1 MGHREDLLD
10 GAADCLYQKGFG
22 RTTARDVVAV
32 SGTNLASIGYHFG
45 SKEAL
50 LTEAAVRATGK
61 WADTLDGA
69 LARVDPAGSPQERVE
84 QTWRAIVDLHD
95 TDRKTWVTYV
105 ESLAEAARSPRLQE
119 ALVGAQHEMR
129 EELASMFHALPED
142 PAEADHRTRV
152 LGGLYQ
158 ALLTGLMVQ
167 WTVDP
172 ENAPT
177 GPEIAEALGMLVNSP
192 ELVR

>member
-10 GAADCLYQKGFG
+10 GAAACLYQKGFG

-50 LTEAAVRATGK
+50 LTDAAVRATAE
-61 WADTLDGA
+61 WTEALDGA
-69 LARVDPAGSPQERVE
+69 LARVDPAGTPQERVE
-84 QTWRAIVDLHD
+84 QTWRAVVELYTSH
-95 TDRKTWVTYV
+95 RKVWVTYV
-105 ESLAEAARSPRLQE
+105 ESLAEAARSPRLHE
-119 ALVGAQHEMR
+119 ALVGAQHQTR

-142 PAEADHRTRV
+142 PAEADRRTRV

-172 ENAPT
+172 DGAPT
-177 GPEIAEALGMLVNSP
+177 GAEIAEGLRMLVDSP
-192 ELVR
+192 ELAR

>member
-50 LTEAAVRATGK
+50 LTEAAVRATNR
-61 WADTLDGA
+61 WAETLDGA
-69 LARVDPAGSPQERVE
+69 LARVDPAGSPQDRVE
-84 QTWRAIVDLHD
+84 QTWRAIADLYD

-105 ESLAEAARSPRLQE
+105 ESLAEAARSPRLHE
-119 ALVGAQHEMR
+119 AMVGAQHETR
-129 EELASMFHALPED
+129 EELASMFHALPDD
-142 PAEADHRTRV
+142 PAEADHHTRV

-172 ENAPT
+172 EGAPT
-177 GPEIAEALGMLVNSP
+177 GAEIAEGLRMLVNSS